1 MAVVLITGANRG
13 IGLALVKAYA
23 GRRDKVIA
31 AIRSTSDRS
40 ELDAFVATAPNW
52 VEVIEMD
59 VADAAEIGRARR
71 KLEAE
76 PIDVLINNAGV
87 GGPERQT
94 ATDMDFDGLIET
106 LNVNTIAPLRVATA
120 FLPNVKAA
128 KGKIITLSSQMGQ
141 VQSASTDSL
150 AYRVSKAAVNKL
162 MRGLA
167 AELKPQGIPVLIV
180 HPGWVKTDMGG
191 EGAPLSSDESAAQL
205 QKLIDRLDI
214 ASTGK
219 FLAWN
224 GKELAW

>member
-1 MAVVLITGANRG
+1 MAVALITGANRG

-23 GRRDKVIA
+23 GRRDKVFA
-31 AIRSTSDRS
+31 AVRRTSDRT
-40 ELDAFVATAPNW
+40 ELDAFAAAQPKW

-59 VADAAEIGRARR
+59 VSDPAEIARVRR

-76 PIDVLINNAGV
+76 PIDVLINNAGIS
-87 GGPERQT
+87 GPDRQS
-94 ATDMDFDGLIET
+94 ATDMDFEGLAET
-106 LNVNTIAPLRVATA
+106 LAVNSIAPLRIASA

-128 KGKIITLSSQMGQ
+128 KGKIITLSSQMGSM
-141 VQSASTDSL
+141 QSASSDSL
-150 AYRVSKAAVNKL
+150 AYRVSKAAVNRL

-167 AELKPQGIPVLIV
+167 TELKPQGIPVLIV

-191 EGAPLSSDESAAQL
+191 DGAQLKPEESAAQL
-205 QKLIDRLDI
+205 LKLIDKLDL

>member
-1 MAVVLITGANRG
+1 MAVALITGANRG
-13 IGLALVKAYA
+13 IGFALVKAYA
-23 GRRDKVIA
+23 SRRDKVFA
-31 AIRSTSDRS
+31 TVRHTSDRS
-40 ELDAFVATAPNW
+40 ELDAFTAAHPYW

-59 VADAAEIGRARR
+59 VADPAEIGRARR

-76 PIDVLINNAGV
+76 PIDVLINNAGIS
-87 GGPERQT
+87 GPDRQS
-94 ATDMDFDGLIET
+94 ATDMDYDGLAET
-106 LNVNTIAPLRVATA
+106 LAVNAIAPLRIANA

-128 KGKIITLSSQMGQ
+128 KGKIVTLSSQMGS
-141 VQSASTDSL
+141 VQSSGSDSL

-180 HPGWVKTDMGG
+180 HPGWVKTEMGG
-191 EGAPLSSDESAAQL
+191 EGAQLKPEESASQPL
-205 QKLIDRLDI
+205 KLIDKLDL
-214 ASTGK
+214 ASTGR

>member
-23 GRRDKVIA
+23 GRRDKVFA
-31 AIRSTSDRS
+31 AVRRTSDRA
-40 ELDAFVATAPNW
+40 ELDACVASQPKW
-52 VEVIEMD
+52 IEVIEMD
-59 VADAAEIGRARR
+59 VADPSDIGRARR

-76 PIDVLINNAGV
+76 PIDVLINNAGI
-87 GGPERQT
+87 GGPDRQS
-94 ATDMDFDGLIET
+94 AVDMDFEGLAET
-106 LNVNTIAPLRVATA
+106 LNVNAIAPLRIATA

-128 KGKIITLSSQMGQ
+128 KGKIVTLSSQMGSM
-141 VQSASTDSL
+141 QSASSDSL
-150 AYRVSKAAVNKL
+150 AYRVSKAAVNRL

-167 AELKPQGIPVLIV
+167 TELKPQGIPVLTV
-180 HPGWVKTDMGG
+180 HPGWVKTEMGG
-191 EGAPLSSDESAAQL
+191 EGAQLKPEESAAGL
-205 QKLIDRLDI
+205 LKLIDRLDL

>member
-23 GRRDKVIA
+23 SRRDKVYA
-31 AIRSTSDRS
+31 ATRATSDRT
-40 ELDAFVATAPNW
+40 ELDAFAQTQPKW

-59 VADAAEIGRARR
+59 VADPAEIGRARR

-76 PIDVLINNAGV
+76 PIDVLINNAGIS
-87 GGPERQT
+87 GPDRQS
-94 ATDMDFDGLIET
+94 ATDMDYDGLAEAFGI
-106 LNVNTIAPLRVATA
+106 NTIAPLRVANA

-128 KGKIITLSSQMGQ
+128 KGKIVTLSSQMGATG
-141 VQSASTDSL
+141 ASSDSL
-150 AYRVSKAAVNKL
+150 AYRVSKQAVNRL
-162 MRGLA
+162 MRALA
-167 AELKPQGIPVLIV
+167 TELKPQGVPVLIV

-191 EGAPLSSDESAAQL
+191 ESAPLAPEESASQML
-205 QKLIDRLDI
+205 KLIDKFDL
-214 ASTGK
+214 ASTGR

>member
-1 MAVVLITGANRG
+1 M
-13 IGLALVKAYA
+13 KAYA

-31 AIRSTSDRS
+31 TIRATSDRH
-40 ELDAFVATAPNW
+40 ELDEAVKAAPKW
-52 VEVIEMD
+52 IEVIEMD
-59 VADAAEIGRARR
+59 VADPAEIGRARR
-71 KLEAE
+71 RLEAE
-76 PIDVLINNAGV
+76 PIDVLINNAGI
-87 GGPERQT
+87 GGPERQS
-94 ATDMDFDGLIET
+94 ATDMDFDGLIDT
-106 LNVNTIAPLRVATA
+106 LNVNTIAPLRVANA

-141 VQSASTDSL
+141 VQSASSDSL

-167 AELKPQGIPVLIV
+167 TELKPMGIPVLIV

-191 EGAPLSSDESAAQL
+191 DGAQLTPEQSAAQL
-205 QKLIDRLDI
+205 QKLIDKLDL

>member
-1 MAVVLITGANRG
+1 MAVALITGANRG
-13 IGLALVKAYA
+13 IGLALVNAYA
-23 GRRDKVIA
+23 SRRDKVFA
-31 AIRSTSDRS
+31 AVRGSSDRTD
-40 ELDAFVATAPNW
+40 LDAFANSARGW

-59 VADAAEIGRARR
+59 VADAVDIARAKR

-76 PIDVLINNAGV
+76 PIDVLINNAGIS
-87 GGPERQT
+87 GPDHQS
-94 ATDMDFDGLIET
+94 ALDMDFEGLAET
-106 LNVNTIAPLRVATA
+106 LAVNSIAPLRIANA

-141 VQSASTDSL
+141 MQSASADSL

-167 AELKPQGIPVLIV
+167 TELKPQGVPVLIV
-180 HPGWVKTDMGG
+180 HPGWVKTEMGG
-191 EGAPLSSDESAAQL
+191 DGAQLTPEESASGML
-205 QKLIDRLDI
+205 KLIDKLDL

>member
-1 MAVVLITGANRG
+1 MAVVFITGANRG

-31 AIRSTSDRS
+31 TVRATSDRF
-40 ELDAFVATAPNW
+40 ELDAFVKTAPKW

-76 PIDVLINNAGV
+76 PIDVLINNAGI

-180 HPGWVKTDMGG
+180 HPGWVRTDMGG
-191 EGAPLSSDESAAQL
+191 EAAQLTSDQSAAQL
-205 QKLIDRLDI
+205 QKLIDKLDI

>member
-13 IGLALVKAYA
+13 IGQALVKAYA
-23 GRRDKVIA
+23 GRRDRVIA
-31 AIRSTSDRS
+31 CIRATSDRDA
-40 ELDAFVATAPNW
+40 LDAAVAAAPKW
-52 VEVIEMD
+52 IEVIEMD
-59 VADAAEIGRARR
+59 VSDPLEIARTRR

-76 PIDVLINNAGV
+76 PIDILINNAGI
-87 GGPERQT
+87 GGPDRQS
-94 ATDMDFDGLIET
+94 ATDMDFEGLEEA
-106 LNVNTIAPLRVATA
+106 LNINAIAPLRVATA

-128 KGKIITLSSQMGQ
+128 KGKIITLSSQMGATGA
-141 VQSASTDSL
+141 SADNL
-150 AYRVSKAAVNKL
+150 AYRVSKQAVNRL

-167 AELKPQGIPVLIV
+167 TELKPQGVPVLIV

-191 EGAPLSSDESAAQL
+191 EGAQLSPEQSAAQL
-205 QKLIDRLDI
+205 LKLIDKFDI

>member
-13 IGLALVKAYA
+13 IGLALVKAYSS
-23 GRRDKVIA
+23 RRDKVIA
-31 AIRSTSDRS
+31 TVRASSDRF
-40 ELDAFVATAPNW
+40 ELDQLVKASPKW
-52 VEVIEMD
+52 IEVIEMD

-76 PIDVLINNAGV
+76 PIDVLINNAGI

-106 LNVNTIAPLRVATA
+106 LNINTIAPLRVATA

-141 VQSASTDSL
+141 VQSASIDSL

-191 EGAPLSSDESAAQL
+191 EGAQLTSEQSASQI
-205 QKLIDRLDI
+205 QKIIDKLDI

>member
-23 GRRDKVIA
+23 GQRDRVIA
-31 AIRSTSDRS
+31 CIRSTSDR
-40 ELDAFVATAPNW
+40 EALDALVAAAPKW
-52 VEVIEMD
+52 IEVIEMD
-59 VADAAEIGRARR
+59 VSNPLEIARTRR

-76 PIDVLINNAGV
+76 PIDILINNAGI
-87 GGPERQT
+87 GGPDRQS
-94 ATDMDFDGLIET
+94 AIDMDFEGLEEA
-106 LNVNTIAPLRVATA
+106 LNINAIAPLRVATA

-128 KGKIITLSSQMGQ
+128 KGKIITLSSQMGATGA
-141 VQSASTDSL
+141 SADNL
-150 AYRVSKAAVNKL
+150 AYRVSKQAVNRL

-167 AELKPQGIPVLIV
+167 TELKPQGIPVLIV

-191 EGAPLSSDESAAQL
+191 DGAQLSPEQSAAQL
-205 QKLIDRLDI
+205 LKLIDKFDI

>member
-23 GRRDKVIA
+23 GQRDKVIA
-31 AIRSTSDRS
+31 CIRSTSDR
-40 ELDAFVATAPNW
+40 EALDALVAAAPKW
-52 VEVIEMD
+52 IEVIEMD
-59 VADAAEIGRARR
+59 VSNPLEIARTRR

-76 PIDVLINNAGV
+76 PIDILINNAGI
-87 GGPERQT
+87 GGPDRQS
-94 ATDMDFDGLIET
+94 AIDMDFEGLEEALSI
-106 LNVNTIAPLRVATA
+106 NAIAPLRVATA

-128 KGKIITLSSQMGQ
+128 KGKIITLSSQMGATGA
-141 VQSASTDSL
+141 SADNL
-150 AYRVSKAAVNKL
+150 AYRVSKQAVNRL

-167 AELKPQGIPVLIV
+167 TELKPQGIPVLIV

-191 EGAPLSSDESAAQL
+191 DGAQLSPEQSAAQL
-205 QKLIDRLDI
+205 LKLIDKFDI

>member
-1 MAVVLITGANRG
+1 MAVALITGANRG

-23 GRRDKVIA
+23 GRRDKVFA
-31 AIRSTSDRS
+31 AVRRTSDRT
-40 ELDAFVATAPNW
+40 ELDAFAAAQPKW

-59 VADAAEIGRARR
+59 VSDPAEIARVRR

-76 PIDVLINNAGV
+76 PIDVLINNAGIS
-87 GGPERQT
+87 GPDRQS
-94 ATDMDFDGLIET
+94 ATDMDFEGLAET
-106 LNVNTIAPLRVATA
+106 LAVNSIAPLRIASA

-128 KGKIITLSSQMGQ
+128 KGKIITLSSQMGSM
-141 VQSASTDSL
+141 QSASSDSL
-150 AYRVSKAAVNKL
+150 AYRVSKAAVNRL

-167 AELKPQGIPVLIV
+167 TELKPQGIPVLIV

-191 EGAPLSSDESAAQL
+191 DSAQLKPEESAAQL
-205 QKLIDRLDI
+205 LKLIDKLDL

>member
-23 GRRDKVIA
+23 GRRDKVFA
-31 AIRSTSDRS
+31 AIRATSDRS
-40 ELDAFVATAPNW
+40 DLDLVVQASPKW

-59 VADAAEIGRARR
+59 VSDPAEIGRARR

-76 PIDVLINNAGV
+76 PIDVLINNAGI
-87 GGPERQT
+87 GGPDRQS
-94 ATDMDFDGLIET
+94 ATDMDFDGLEEAFRINT
-106 LNVNTIAPLRVATA
+106 LAPLRVATA

-128 KGKIITLSSQMGQ
+128 KGKIITLSSQMGATG
-141 VQSASTDSL
+141 ASSDNL
-150 AYRVSKAAVNKL
+150 AYRVSKQAVNRL

-167 AELKPQGIPVLIV
+167 TELKPQGVPVLIV
-180 HPGWVKTDMGG
+180 HPGWVKTEMGG
-191 EGAPLSSDESAAQL
+191 DGAQL
-205 QKLIDRLDI
+205 TPDQSAVQLLKLIDRLDL
-214 ASTGK
+214 ASTGR

>member
-31 AIRSTSDRS
+31 CIRATSDR
-40 ELDAFVATAPNW
+40 EDLDALVKASPKW
-52 VEVIEMD
+52 IEVIEMD

-71 KLEAE
+71 RLEAE
-76 PIDVLINNAGV
+76 PIDVLINNAGI

-191 EGAPLSSDESAAQL
+191 EGAPLSSEESAAQL
-205 QKLIDRLDI
+205 QKLIDKLDL

>member
-23 GRRDKVIA
+23 NRRDKVIA
-31 AIRSTSDRS
+31 TVRATSDRT
-40 ELDAFVATAPNW
+40 ELDAFVKTAPKW
-52 VEVIEMD
+52 IDVLDMD

-76 PIDVLINNAGV
+76 PIDVLINNAAI

-141 VQSASTDSL
+141 VQSASSDSL

-191 EGAPLSSDESAAQL
+191 EGAPLTSDESAAQL
-205 QKLIDRLDI
+205 QKLIDKLDI
-214 ASTGK
+214 GSTGK

>member
-23 GRRDKVIA
+23 GRRDKVFA
-31 AIRSTSDRS
+31 CIRATSERDD
-40 ELDAFVATAPNW
+40 LDALVKASPKW
-52 VEVIEMD
+52 IEVIEMD
-59 VADAAEIGRARR
+59 VSDAAEVGRVRR
-71 KLEAE
+71 RLEAE
-76 PIDVLINNAGV
+76 PIDVLINNAGI
-87 GGPERQT
+87 GGPDRQT
-94 ATDMDFDGLIET
+94 ATDMDFDGLEEAFRI
-106 LNVNTIAPLRVATA
+106 NTIAPLRVANA

-128 KGKIITLSSQMGQ
+128 KGKIITLSSQMGATG
-141 VQSASTDSL
+141 ASSDNL
-150 AYRVSKAAVNKL
+150 AYRASKQAVNRL

-167 AELKPQGIPVLIV
+167 TELKPLGIPVLIT

-191 EGAPLSSDESAAQL
+191 DGAPLTPDESAAQL
-205 QKLIDRLDI
+205 LKLIDKLDV

>member
-23 GRRDKVIA
+23 GQRDRVIA
-31 AIRSTSDRS
+31 CIRSTSDR
-40 ELDAFVATAPNW
+40 EALDALVAAAPKW
-52 VEVIEMD
+52 IEVIEMD
-59 VADAAEIGRARR
+59 VSNPLEIARTRR
-71 KLEAE
+71 KLESE
-76 PIDVLINNAGV
+76 PIDILINNAGI
-87 GGPERQT
+87 GGPDRQS
-94 ATDMDFDGLIET
+94 ATDMDFEGLEEA
-106 LNVNTIAPLRVATA
+106 LNINAIAPLRVATA

-128 KGKIITLSSQMGQ
+128 KGKIITLSSQMGATGA
-141 VQSASTDSL
+141 SADNL
-150 AYRVSKAAVNKL
+150 AYRVSKQAVNRL

-167 AELKPQGIPVLIV
+167 TELKPQGVPVLIV

-191 EGAPLSSDESAAQL
+191 DGAQLSPEQSAAQL
-205 QKLIDRLDI
+205 LKLIDKFDI

>member
-1 MAVVLITGANRG
+1 MAVALITGANRG

-23 GRRDKVIA
+23 GRRDKVFATARA
-31 AIRSTSDRS
+31 ASDRA
-40 ELDAFVATAPNW
+40 ELEALADTSRGW
-52 VEVIEMD
+52 IEVIELD
-59 VADAAEIGRARR
+59 VSDPVDLARAKRR
-71 KLEAE
+71 LEAE

-87 GGPERQT
+87 SGPDRQS
-94 ATDMDFDGLIET
+94 ALDMDFEGLAET
-106 LNVNTIAPLRVATA
+106 LAVNAIAPLRIANA

-141 VQSASTDSL
+141 MQSASSDSL

-167 AELKPQGIPVLIV
+167 TELKPQGVPVLILQ
-180 HPGWVKTDMGG
+180 PGWVRTEMGG
-191 EGAPLSSDESAAQL
+191 DGARLSPEESAAGML
-205 QKLIDRLDI
+205 KLIDKLDI

>member
-1 MAVVLITGANRG
+1 MAVALITGANRG

-31 AIRSTSDRS
+31 TVRATSDRD
-40 ELDAFVATAPNW
+40 ELDAFAKTQPKW

-59 VADAAEIGRARR
+59 VSDPAEIGRARR

-76 PIDVLINNAGV
+76 PIDVLINNAGIS
-87 GGPERQT
+87 GPDRQS
-94 ATDMDFDGLIET
+94 AMDMDYDGLAEA
-106 LNVNTIAPLRVATA
+106 LNINAIAPLRVANA

-128 KGKIITLSSQMGQ
+128 KGKIVTLSSQMGANGA
-141 VQSASTDSL
+141 ASDNL
-150 AYRVSKAAVNKL
+150 AYRVSKQAVNRL

-167 AELKPQGIPVLIV
+167 SELKTQGIPVLIV

-191 EGAPLSSDESAAQL
+191 EGATLKPEDSAAQL
-205 QKLIDRLDI
+205 IKLIDKFDVS
-214 ASTGK
+214 STGK

>member
-31 AIRSTSDRS
+31 TIRATSDRD
-40 ELDAFVATAPNW
+40 ELDALVKVSPKW
-52 VEVIEMD
+52 IEVIEMD

-76 PIDVLINNAGV
+76 PIDVLINNAGI

-191 EGAPLSSDESAAQL
+191 EGAQLTSEQSASQI
-205 QKLIDRLDI
+205 QKIIDKLDI

>member
-23 GRRDKVIA
+23 NRRDKVIA
-31 AIRSTSDRS
+31 TVRATSDRT
-40 ELDAFVATAPNW
+40 ELDAFVKTAPKW
-52 VEVIEMD
+52 IDVLEMD

-76 PIDVLINNAGV
+76 PIDVLINYAAI

-141 VQSASTDSL
+141 VQSASSDSL

-191 EGAPLSSDESAAQL
+191 EGAPLTSDESAAQL
-205 QKLIDRLDI
+205 QKLIDKLDI
-214 ASTGK
+214 GSTGK